1 MTDIPPTDTP
11 PHEVAPHDIPSA
23 TDLLEAVREFLQSDV
38 AETTDGRLRFHARVA
53 ANVLGMVAR
62 EMALGPE
69 QARSHARRLA
79 GLGVAD
85 DTALAEAIRTGAL
98 DDRIDE
104 VVDVVRRSVADK
116 LAVANP
122 TYVDGPFAA
131 DGG

>member
-1 MTDIPPTDTP
+1 MSETP
-11 PHEVAPHDIPSA
+11 PHDIPSA
-23 TDLLEAVREFLQSDV
+23 ADLLEAVREFLESDV
-38 AETTDGRLRFHARVA
+38 AESADGRLRFHARVA
-53 ANVLGMVAR
+53 GNVLGMVAR

-69 QARSHARRLA
+69 QAGSHARRLA

-85 DTALAEAIRTGAL
+85 DAALAEAIRTGAL

-122 TYVDGPFAA
+122 AYLDGPAAA
-131 DGG
+131 DDD